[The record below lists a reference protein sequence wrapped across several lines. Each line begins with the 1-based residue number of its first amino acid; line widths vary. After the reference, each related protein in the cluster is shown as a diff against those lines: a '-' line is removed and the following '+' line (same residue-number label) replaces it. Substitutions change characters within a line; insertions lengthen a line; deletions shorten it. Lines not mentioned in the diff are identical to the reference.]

1 MATKKKNDTYNPYDD
16 LRKGYETGLIS
27 EKEYNSLSKRLADE
41 GYTDPY
47 AGQSAPTPTQPLK
60 QPDELLF
67 RSDNQKSSKTPTAP
81 AAVTQPTAPAAYST
95 DLLTQELIDALKGS
109 MTNVPTVEDMFKQI
123 QELMPQAPSIPTL
136 SYGEAQKR
144 ARQKLSPLFDDSI
157 KNLARTMDI
166 NNIRSGFYGQLPGQ
180 EIKANAL
187 MGAENQR
194 AAAIADLA
202 QSLVGQSEAT
212 ALQREQMAR
221 QDSQNWL
228 SAIMNMM
235 SQSASQQQGNISNL
249 LQAIGVLGDQSYRSG
264 QLGLDWYKTMTG
276 NELDWYKAKSSNE
289 LDWYKTIASQDLEWY
304 KALSSSAIEELKYSL
319 ESERFS
325 FTKEIENRKLD
336 LQEAQQKIDK
346 AYNEGRLSLE
356 QKNIAVNLAK
366 TLLDK
371 DALDR
376 EFDLKERQQDW
387 IESPDNPD
395 NVTSYDKKLKPYIDE
410 INAME
415 AVQVIDTTQGQD
427 GYDPK
432 TWSPIYKSKYTK
444 EDIKAYIQNLYDIGV
459 ITEPEAEYL
468 LALKGFK
475 KVKK

>member
-1 MATKKKNDTYNPYDD
+1 M
-16 LRKGYETGLIS
+16 
-27 EKEYNSLSKRLADE
+27 
-41 GYTDPY
+41 
-47 AGQSAPTPTQPLK
+47 
-60 QPDELLF
+60 
-67 RSDNQKSSKTPTAP
+67 
-81 AAVTQPTAPAAYST
+81 TQPTAPAAYST

-235 SQSASQQQGNISNL
+235 SQSASQHKVIFLTVTGYRC
-249 LQAIGVLGDQSYRSG
+249 IGINHRSG

-276 NELDWYKAKSSNE
+276 NELDWYKTMTGNE
-289 LDWYKTIASQDLEWY
+289 LDWYRQNQAIARWYKTIASQDLEWY
-304 KALSSSAIEELKYSL
+304 KALSSVRLK
-319 ESERFS
+319 
-325 FTKEIENRKLD
+325 N
-336 LQEAQQKIDK
+336 
-346 AYNEGRLSLE
+346 
-356 QKNIAVNLAK
+356 
-366 TLLDK
+366 
-371 DALDR
+371 
-376 EFDLKERQQDW
+376 
-387 IESPDNPD
+387 
-395 NVTSYDKKLKPYIDE
+395 
-410 INAME
+410 
-415 AVQVIDTTQGQD
+415 
-427 GYDPK
+427 
-432 TWSPIYKSKYTK
+432 
-444 EDIKAYIQNLYDIGV
+444 
-459 ITEPEAEYL
+459 
-468 LALKGFK
+468 
-475 KVKK
+475 